1 MKLYKDMRERIK
13 LFQYNTRSFSLKILK
28 QLSIISSIIGV
39 GLMIY
44 YHGFEHSFEHKG
56 NLLLLLKGLF
66 AYYFF
71 SYGVRLIYSTKL
83 FVFLKENLLESVM
96 LSILILDV
104 GLFIAYDIQFIKY
117 LFVRIGFGQD
127 LDLYGLILQLY
138 LFILISFE
146 LGKAEINFSGKKVNP
161 AMIFIFIFGGL
172 ILIGAGLLMLPEMT
186 RPVIEEGT
194 LINKSMNFVDALF
207 TSASA
212 TCVTGLMV
220 EDTMSFFTLKGQL
233 VILMLIKVGGLN
245 IVAFGLFFAVFSR
258 FGLRVQQHDIIED
271 IVNKV
276 TFHSAKGFF
285 GKILFISLAIEA
297 VGAILLFFLLPDSPE
312 IQTISTRIHF
322 SIFHSISAFNNAGIS
337 LYEGGFANAAV
348 ATNFPVLGVMS
359 AIIFA
364 GTLGFITILDLINM
378 GDLRERIAK
387 PWKKLHIGTRVGL
400 LSNTHLLIFGSVFFL
415 ILEWGSQILVDQNFI
430 EKAITSIFQVV
441 NRTAGFNSVDMG
453 GIGLPMIIIIIMLM
467 FIGGSS
473 SSTAGG
479 IKTSTM
485 TLIFVSIYT
494 TITGKKNAE
503 LFNKNISKDLL
514 LKAYVVVLFA
524 VGNIFLWTFLLS
536 ITESKA
542 LEAGNM
548 TLIQMVFEEISAF
561 STVGLSL
568 GVTTEFSTA
577 GKLILV
583 VSMFIGRLGTLML
596 LMALSKQVTSTRYK
610 YPDAHMMIG

>member
-1 MKLYKDMRERIK
+1 M
-13 LFQYNTRSFSLKILK
+13 
-28 QLSIISSIIGV
+28 SIISSIIGV

-44 YHGFEHSFEHKG
+44 YHGFEHSIEHKG
-56 NLLLLLKGLF
+56 NLLFLLKGLF

-71 SYGVRLIYSTKL
+71 SYVVRLVYSTKL
-83 FVFLKENLLESVM
+83 FQFFKENWLESIM
-96 LSILILDV
+96 LSILFADV
-104 GLFIAYDIQFIKY
+104 GLFLAYDLQCIKY
-117 LFVRIGFGQD
+117 LFVRIGFMQD
-127 LDLYGLILQLY
+127 LDLYGLILQLF

-146 LGKAEINFSGKKVNP
+146 LGKAEINFSSKKVNP
-161 AMIFIFIFGGL
+161 AIIFIFIFGGL
-172 ILIGAGLLMLPEMT
+172 IIIGAGLLMLPEMT
-186 RPVIEEGT
+186 RPVLESGAWT
-194 LINKSMNFVDALF
+194 NKSMNFFDALF

-258 FGLRVQQHDIIED
+258 FGLRVRQHDIIED

-285 GKILFISLAIEA
+285 GKILFVSLAIEA
-297 VGAILLFFLLPDSPE
+297 VGATLLFFLLPESPE
-312 IQTISTRIHF
+312 IQTISSRLYF
-322 SIFHSISAFNNAGIS
+322 AIFHSISAFNNAGIS
-337 LYEGGFANAAV
+337 LYEGGFTNLAV
-348 ATNFPVLGVMS
+348 ANNFPVLGVMS
-359 AIIFA
+359 AIIFV
-364 GTLGFITILDLINM
+364 GTLGFITILDIINVS
-378 GDLRERIAK
+378 DLRERIAK

-400 LSNTHLLIFGSVFFL
+400 LSNTHLLLFGALFFL
-415 ILEWGSQILVDQNFI
+415 IIEWGATSLSNQNFI
-430 EKAITSIFQVV
+430 EKIITSIFQVV
-441 NRTAGFNSVDMG
+441 NRTAGFSSVDLGMV
-453 GIGLPMIIIIIMLM
+453 GLPMIIIIIMLM

-503 LFNKNISKDLL
+503 LFNRNISKDLL

-536 ITESKA
+536 ITESEA
-542 LEAGNM
+542 LASGNM

-561 STVGLSL
+561 STVGLSM
-568 GVTTEFSTA
+568 GITTEFSA
-577 GKLILV
+577 GGKLILI

-596 LMALSKQVTSTRYK
+596 IMALSKQVTSTRYK

>member
-1 MKLYKDMRERIK
+1 MRLYRNIRERIK
-13 LFQYNTRSFSLKILK
+13 LFQYNTRSFSLQTLK
-28 QLSIISSIIGV
+28 KMSIISSVIGV
-39 GLMIY
+39 GLMVY
-44 YHGFEHSFEHKG
+44 YHGFDHSADHK
-56 NLLLLLKGLF
+56 NNVLLLLKGLF

-83 FVFLKENLLESVM
+83 FKFLKENWLESVM
-96 LSILILDV
+96 LSILIADV
-104 GLFIAYDIQFIKY
+104 GLYLVYGIQFIKD
-117 LFVRIGFGQD
+117 LFVRIGFGRD
-127 LDLYGLILQLY
+127 LDLYGLMLQLY
-138 LFILISFE
+138 LFILILFE
-146 LGKAEINFSGKKVNP
+146 LGKAEINFTGKKVNP
-161 AMIFIFIFGGL
+161 AIIFISIFAGL
-172 ILIGAGLLMLPEMT
+172 IFIGAGLLMLPEMT
-186 RPVIEEGT
+186 RPVLEGGA
-194 LINKSMNFVDALF
+194 LINRSMSFVDALF

-220 EDTMSFFTLKGQL
+220 EDMMSFFTLKGQL

-258 FGLRVQQHDIIED
+258 FGLRVRRHDIIED

-276 TFHSAKGFF
+276 TFNSAKGFF
-285 GKILFISLAIEA
+285 AKILFISLAIEA
-297 VGAILLFFLLPDSPE
+297 IGAALLFFLLPVSPE
-312 IQTISTRIHF
+312 IQKISSRIYF

-337 LYEGGFANAAV
+337 LYEGGFANEAV
-348 ATNFPVLGVMS
+348 ASNFPVLGVMS
-359 AIIFA
+359 AIIFV
-364 GTLGFITILDLINM
+364 GTLGFITILDLINVR
-378 GDLRERIAK
+378 DFRERVAK

-400 LSNTHLLIFGSVFFL
+400 LSNTHLLIFGSLFFL
-415 ILEWGSQILVDQNFI
+415 VLEWGAQSLSNQNFI
-430 EKAITSIFQVV
+430 EKIITSIFQVV
-441 NRTAGFNSVDMG
+441 NRTAGFNSVDLG
-453 GIGLPMIIIIIMLM
+453 AIGLPMIFIIIMLM

-503 LFNKNISKDLL
+503 LFNRNISKDLL

-536 ITESKA
+536 LTESKA
-542 LEAGNM
+542 LEAGDM

-568 GVTTEFSTA
+568 GVTKEFSAA
-577 GKLILV
+577 GKMILV

-596 LMALSKQVTSTRYK
+596 LMALSKQVSSTRYK

>member
-1 MKLYKDMRERIK
+1 MLEKIK
-13 LFQYNTRSFSLKILK
+13 LTLYNSRSFSLQALK
-28 QLSIISSIIGV
+28 RLSIISSILGV
-39 GLMIY
+39 GLMVY
-44 YHGFEHSFEHKG
+44 YHGFEHSLEHKS
-56 NLLLLLKGLF
+56 NLLFLLKGLF

-71 SYGVRLIYSTKL
+71 SYCVRFVYSIKI
-83 FVFLKENLLESVM
+83 FQFLKENWLESVM
-96 LSILILDV
+96 LSILIIDV
-104 GLFIAYDIQFIKY
+104 GLFLLGDVQCIKY
-117 LFVRIGFGQD
+117 LFVKIGFLEG
-127 LDLYGLILQLY
+127 LDLYGFILQLY
-138 LFILISFE
+138 LFILIFFE

-161 AMIFIFIFGGL
+161 AMIFIFIFAGL
-172 ILIGAGLLMLPEMT
+172 ILVGAGLLMLPEMT
-186 RPVIEEGT
+186 RPVIEGGI
-194 LINKSMNFVDALF
+194 LVNKSMNFIDALF

-212 TCVTGLMV
+212 TCVTGLML

-258 FGLRVQQHDIIED
+258 FGLRVRQHDIIED

-297 VGAILLFFLLPDSPE
+297 VGAVLLFFLLPESPE
-312 IQTISTRIHF
+312 IQTISSRIHF

-337 LYEGGFANAAV
+337 LYEGGFANVAV
-348 ATNFPVLGVMS
+348 AHNFPVLAVMS
-359 AIIFA
+359 AIIFM
-364 GTLGFITILDLINM
+364 GTLGFITILDIISIK
-378 GDLRERIAK
+378 DLRERIAK
-387 PWKKLHIGTRVGL
+387 PWKKLDIGSRVGL
-400 LSNTHLLIFGSVFFL
+400 MSNTHLLIFGTAFFL
-415 ILEWGSQILVDQNFI
+415 LLEWGSKSLSDQNFI
-430 EKAITSIFQVV
+430 ERIITSIFQVV

-453 GIGLPMIIIIIMLM
+453 GISLPMIIIIILLM

-524 VGNIFLWTFLLS
+524 VGNMFFWTFLLS
-536 ITESKA
+536 VTEADA
-542 LEAGNM
+542 LAKGDM

-568 GVTTEFSTA
+568 GVTTQFSTA

-596 LMALSKQVTSTRYK
+596 LMALSKQVRATRYK

>member
-1 MKLYKDMRERIK
+1 P
-13 LFQYNTRSFSLKILK
+13 
-28 QLSIISSIIGV
+28 V
-39 GLMIY
+39 
-44 YHGFEHSFEHKG
+44 
-56 NLLLLLKGLF
+56 
-66 AYYFF
+66 
-71 SYGVRLIYSTKL
+71 
-83 FVFLKENLLESVM
+83 LE
-96 LSILILDV
+96 
-104 GLFIAYDIQFIKY
+104 
-117 LFVRIGFGQD
+117 
-127 LDLYGLILQLY
+127 
-138 LFILISFE
+138 
-146 LGKAEINFSGKKVNP
+146 
-161 AMIFIFIFGGL
+161 GG
-172 ILIGAGLLMLPEMT
+172 A
-186 RPVIEEGT
+186 
-194 LINKSMNFVDALF
+194 LINRSMSFVDALF

-220 EDTMSFFTLKGQL
+220 EDMMSFFTLKGQL

-258 FGLRVQQHDIIED
+258 FGLRVRRHDIIED

-276 TFHSAKGFF
+276 TFNSAKGFF
-285 GKILFISLAIEA
+285 AKILFISLAIEA
-297 VGAILLFFLLPDSPE
+297 IGAALLFFLLPVSPE
-312 IQTISTRIHF
+312 IQKISSRIYF

-337 LYEGGFANAAV
+337 LYEGGFANEAV
-348 ATNFPVLGVMS
+348 ASNFPVLGVMS
-359 AIIFA
+359 AIIFV
-364 GTLGFITILDLINM
+364 GTLGFITILDLINVR
-378 GDLRERIAK
+378 DFRERVAK

-400 LSNTHLLIFGSVFFL
+400 LSNTHLLIFGSLFFL
-415 ILEWGSQILVDQNFI
+415 VLEWGAQSLSNQNFI
-430 EKAITSIFQVV
+430 EKIITSIFQVV
-441 NRTAGFNSVDMG
+441 NRTAGFNSVDLG
-453 GIGLPMIIIIIMLM
+453 AIGLPMIFIIIMLM

-503 LFNKNISKDLL
+503 LFNRNISKDLL

-536 ITESKA
+536 LTESKA
-542 LEAGNM
+542 LEAGDM

-568 GVTTEFSTA
+568 GVTKEFSAA
-577 GKLILV
+577 GKMILV

-596 LMALSKQVTSTRYK
+596 LMALSKQVSSTRYK

>member
-1 MKLYKDMRERIK
+1 MKLYRNIRERIK
-13 LFQYNTRSFSLKILK
+13 LFQYNTRSFSLQTLK
-28 QLSIISSIIGV
+28 KLSIISSIIGV

-44 YHGFEHSFEHKG
+44 YHGFEHSAEFKG
-56 NLLLLLKGLF
+56 TLLFLLKGLF

-71 SYGVRLIYSTKL
+71 SYCVRLLYSVKL
-83 FVFLKENLLESVM
+83 FSFLKQNWLESVM
-96 LSILILDV
+96 LSVLIVDV
-104 GLFIAYDIQFIKY
+104 GLFLSHDIHLIKY
-117 LFVRIGFGQD
+117 LSVRIGFGQD

-138 LFILISFE
+138 LFVLILFE
-146 LGKAEINFSGKKVNP
+146 LGKAEINFSSKKVNP
-161 AMIFIFIFGGL
+161 AIIFIFIFGSL
-172 ILIGAGLLMLPEMT
+172 IFLGAGLLMLPEMT
-186 RPVIEEGT
+186 RPVMEGGAWV
-194 LINKSMNFVDALF
+194 NKSMNFIDALF

-258 FGLRVQQHDIIED
+258 FGLRVRQHDIIED

-276 TFHSAKGFF
+276 TFNSAKGFF
-285 GKILFISLAIEA
+285 GKILFISLAIEM
-297 VGAILLFFLLPDSPE
+297 VGAAMLFFLLPESPE

-322 SIFHSISAFNNAGIS
+322 SIFHAVSAFNNAGIS

-348 ATNFPVLGVMS
+348 ANNFPVLGVMS
-359 AIIFA
+359 AIIFI
-364 GTLGFITILDLINM
+364 GTLGFITILDLISVS
-378 GDLRERIAK
+378 DLRERINK

-400 LSNTHLLIFGSVFFL
+400 LSNTHLLVFGALFFL
-415 ILEWGSQILVDQNFI
+415 VLEWGAQSLSNQNFI
-430 EKAITSIFQVV
+430 EKIITSIFQVV
-441 NRTAGFNSVDMG
+441 NRTAGFNSVDLG

-503 LFNKNISKDLL
+503 LFNRNISKDLL

-536 ITESKA
+536 ITESESLA
-542 LEAGNM
+542 AGDM
-548 TLIQMVFEEISAF
+548 TLLQMVFEEISAF

-568 GVTTEFSTA
+568 GVTTEFSSA
-577 GKLILV
+577 GKIILV
-583 VSMFIGRLGTLML
+583 ISMFIGRLGTLML
-596 LMALSKQVTSTRYK
+596 LMALSKQVGSTRYK

>member
-1 MKLYKDMRERIK
+1 
-13 LFQYNTRSFSLKILK
+13 
-28 QLSIISSIIGV
+28 
-39 GLMIY
+39 MIY
-44 YHGFEHSFEHKG
+44 YHGFEHSFEHKN
-56 NLLLLLKGLF
+56 NLLILLKGLF

-71 SYGVRLIYSTKL
+71 SYGIRMIYSKNL
-83 FVFLKENLLESVM
+83 FPFLKENWLESVM
-96 LSILILDV
+96 LSILIADV
-104 GLFIAYDIQFIKY
+104 GIYLAYDVQFIRD
-117 LFVRIGFGQD
+117 LSLRLGFGQD
-127 LDLYGLILQLY
+127 LDLYGLMLQLY
-138 LFILISFE
+138 LFILIVFE
-146 LGKAEINFSGKKVNP
+146 LGKAEIHFTGKKVNP
-161 AMIFIFIFGGL
+161 AIIFIFIFGGL
-172 ILIGAGLLMLPEMT
+172 ILIGGGLLMLPEMT
-186 RPVIEEGT
+186 RPVLVDGVLLNT
-194 LINKSMNFVDALF
+194 SMNFVDAFF

-258 FGLRVQQHDIIED
+258 FGLRVRQHDIIED

-297 VGAILLFFLLPDSPE
+297 VGALLLFFLLPESPE
-312 IQTISTRIHF
+312 IQTISARIHF
-322 SIFHSISAFNNAGIS
+322 SIFHAISAFNNAGIS

-359 AIIFA
+359 AIIFI
-364 GTLGFITILDLINM
+364 GTLGFITILDLISVK
-378 GDLRERIAK
+378 DFRERLDK

-400 LSNTHLLIFGSVFFL
+400 LSNTHLLLFGAVFFL
-415 ILEWGSQILVDQNFI
+415 LLEWGRESLVSQNFI
-430 EKAITSIFQVV
+430 EKVITSIFQVV
-441 NRTAGFNSVDMG
+441 NRTAGFNSVDLG
-453 GIGLPMIIIIIMLM
+453 SIGLPMIIIIVLLM

-503 LFNKNISKDLL
+503 LFNRNIAKDLL

-524 VGNIFLWTFLLS
+524 IGNIFLWTFLLS
-536 ITESKA
+536 ITEADA
-542 LEAGNM
+542 LAAGKM
-548 TLIQMVFEEISAF
+548 TLIQMVFEEVSAF

-577 GKLILV
+577 GKFILII
-583 VSMFIGRLGTLML
+583 SMFIGRLGTLML
-596 LMALSKQVTSTRYK
+596 LMALSKQVTSAKYK
-610 YPDAHMMIG
+610 YPDAHIMIG